1 MGEDKFSRFVQQLG
15 PKLYAR
21 LAKKNV
27 KNLNAAYR
35 NAMLQLAYESDYGNS
50 PVAKRQHNY
59 GGYGWNGKTYTTF
72 RDDDSFLD
80 AYTNLVTSRYR
91 DAINSADLRSF
102 ATNLKKKGYFED
114 DLDHYYGQLAGMTS
128 MAKAI
133 DSHMSQN
140 PDIYS
145 FASQP
150 IPANQQYIHQ
160 PVSTRV
166 APRPER
172 TYLGGELPEL
182 VVTGN
187 RPKLTLPSISQ
198 SQEQAMAKALSKASG
213 FDPDML
219 MWEQYTPTYR
229 PLMIPGIQ

>member
-1 MGEDKFSRFVQQLG
+1 MGEDKFSRFIQQLG

-27 KNLNAAYR
+27 KNLNTAYR
-35 NAMLQLAYESDYGNS
+35 HALTQLAYESSYGES
-50 PVAKRQHNY
+50 PVAKKQHNY

-72 RDDDSFLD
+72 KDDDSFLD
-80 AYTNLVTSRYR
+80 AYVNLLTSRYR
-91 DAINSADLRSF
+91 DAVNSADLRSF

-150 IPANQQYIHQ
+150 IPANQQYVHQ

-166 APRPER
+166 ATRPE
-172 TYLGGELPEL
+172 YSYQLPEL

-187 RPKLTLPSISQ
+187 SPKLTLPSISQ
-198 SQEQAMAKALSKASG
+198 SQEQAIAKQLLSASG
-213 FDPDML
+213 FNPDMPS
-219 MWEQYTPTYR
+219 WEQYTPSYR